1 MLKEIA
7 ITRLK
12 KITITQVSNGYVIE
26 EPGGRES
33 ASETL
38 AVFNELEN
46 LAEWLGEHFT
56 FPEPKEGGAA

>member
-7 ITRLK
+7 NTQLK
-12 KITITQVSNGYVIE
+12 RITITQVSNGYVIE
-26 EPGGRES
+26 EPGGREHVPQ
-33 ASETL
+33 TL

-56 FPEPKEGGAA
+56 LPEPKEGGAA